1 MSFIS
6 VKKLDQESLVCI
18 VVGEKNNRN
27 CIVLR
32 LYRKPNKGLMGVD
45 ISSTSVKLLEL
56 SVKNGRYWV
65 ESYGLSPLID
75 GSVVEK
81 NILNVENVAD
91 ALERAMNIANPQSSN
106 AAIAVPTSMVI
117 HKVIEMDADMNDDE
131 REVQIRMDAEQYI
144 PFPLDEVSLDFEV
157 LPEKLNSP
165 NRVNVLLVATRT
177 ENVDSRVEVLDLV
190 GVEPKIADVESY
202 ALERSF
208 EVFSDTLPIGVNL
221 VGILDIGHTMTT
233 LSVMQNGKII
243 YTREQVFGG
252 KQLTQDVQ
260 NRYGLSFDEAGRA
273 KKDRTLPD
281 DYESEVLMPFLDAV
295 VQQAARSL
303 QFFFSSSQFN
313 EIDHILLAGGNANI
327 PGLQKLMQQKL
338 GYRVTVANP
347 FLQMGFSPQI
357 DLRKIENDAP
367 SLLVACGLALRSFD

>member
-1 MSFIS
+1 M
-6 VKKLDQESLVCI
+6 
-18 VVGEKNNRN
+18 RM
-27 CIVLR
+27 
-32 LYRKPNKGLMGVD
+32 LYRKPNKVLVGVD

-65 ESYGLSPLID
+65 ESYALIPLQEN
-75 GSVVEK
+75 SVVEK
-81 NILNVENVAD
+81 NILNPEAVGD
-91 ALERAMNIANPQSSN
+91 ALERVINLANPQSTN
-106 AAIAVPTSMVI
+106 AAIAIPTSMVI
-117 HKVIEMDADMNDDE
+117 HKIIEMDADMTDDE

-157 LPEKLNSP
+157 LPDRLANP
-165 NRVNVLLVATRT
+165 TRVNVLLVATRT
-177 ENVDSRVEVLDLV
+177 ENVETRVEVLELA
-190 GVEPKIADVESY
+190 GLTPKVADVESY
-202 ALERSF
+202 AMERAF
-208 EVFSDTLPIGVNL
+208 GVFADTLPMGVNT

-260 NRYGLSFDEAGRA
+260 TRYGLSFEEAGRA
-273 KKDRTLPD
+273 KKERSLPD
-281 DYESEVLMPFLDAV
+281 DFDTEVLEPFLEAL

-327 PGLQKLMQQKL
+327 PGLPKLLQQKL
-338 GYRVTVANP
+338 GYRVTTANP
-347 FLQMGFSPQI
+347 FLQMGFSPQVDI
-357 DLRKIENDAP
+357 KKIENDAS
-367 SLLVACGLALRSFD
+367 SLMMACGLALRSFD

>member
-1 MSFIS
+1 M
-6 VKKLDQESLVCI
+6 
-18 VVGEKNNRN
+18 
-27 CIVLR
+27 VLR
-32 LYRKPNKGLMGVD
+32 LYRKPNKGLIGVD

-65 ESYGLSPLID
+65 ESYGLSPLLE

-81 NILNVENVAD
+81 NILNSEPVAD
-91 ALERAMNIANPQSSN
+91 ALERALNLANPQSKN
-106 AAIAVPTSMVI
+106 VALAVPTSMVI
-117 HKVIEMDADMNDDE
+117 HKVIEMDADMSDEE

-157 LPEKLNSP
+157 LPDRLANS
-165 NRVNVLLVATRT
+165 NRVNVLLVATKT
-177 ENVDSRVEVLDLV
+177 ENIDSRVEVLEISGLT
-190 GVEPKIADVESY
+190 PKVADVESY
-202 ALERSF
+202 ALERAF
-208 EVFSDTLPIGVNL
+208 EVFSDTLPMGANL

-233 LSVMQNGKII
+233 LSVMQQGKII

-260 NRYGLSFDEAGRA
+260 NRYGLSYDEAGRA

-281 DYESEVLMPFLDAV
+281 DFETEVLMPFLEAV

-327 PGLQKLMQQKL
+327 PGLSKLLQQKL

-357 DLRKIENDAP
+357 DIKKIENDAS
-367 SLLVACGLALRSFD
+367 SLMVACGLALRSFD

>member
-1 MSFIS
+1 M
-6 VKKLDQESLVCI
+6 
-18 VVGEKNNRN
+18 
-27 CIVLR
+27 LR
-32 LYRKPNKGLMGVD
+32 LYRKPNKGLIGVD
-45 ISSTSVKLLEL
+45 ISTTSVKILEL

-65 ESYGLSPLID
+65 ESYGLSPLLE

-81 NILNVENVAD
+81 NILNPEAVAD
-91 ALERAMNIANPQSSN
+91 ALERAVNIANPQSQN
-106 AAIAVPTSMVI
+106 VAVAVPTSMVI
-117 HKVIEMDADMNDDE
+117 HKVIEMDADMTEEE

-157 LPEKLNSP
+157 LNDKLAMA
-165 NRVNVLLVATRT
+165 NRVNVLLVATRF
-177 ENVDSRVEVLDLV
+177 ENIESRVEVLEIAGLS
-190 GVEPKIADVESY
+190 PKIADVESY
-202 ALERSF
+202 ALERAF
-208 EVFSDTLPIGVNL
+208 DVFSDTLPIGVNM
-221 VGILDIGHTMTT
+221 VGVLDIGHTMTT
-233 LSVMQNGKII
+233 LSVVQQGKII

-260 NRYGLSFDEAGRA
+260 NRYGLSYEEAGRA

-281 DYESEVLMPFLDAV
+281 DFETEVLMPFLEAV

-327 PGLQKLMQQKL
+327 PGLAKLLQQKL
-338 GYRVTVANP
+338 GYRVTIANP

-357 DLRKIENDAP
+357 DLKKIENDAP
-367 SLLVACGLALRSFD
+367 SLMVACGLALRSFD

>member
-1 MSFIS
+1 M
-6 VKKLDQESLVCI
+6 
-18 VVGEKNNRN
+18 
-27 CIVLR
+27 LR
-32 LYRKPNKGLMGVD
+32 LYRKPNKGLIGVD
-45 ISSTSVKLLEL
+45 ISSTTVKILEL

-65 ESYGLSPLID
+65 ESYGLSPLLD

-81 NILNVENVAD
+81 NILNPEAVAD
-91 ALERAMNIANPQSSN
+91 ALERAVNIGNPQSQN
-106 AAIAVPTSMVI
+106 VAVAVPTSMVI
-117 HKVIEMDADMNDDE
+117 HKIIEMDADMSDEE

-157 LPEKLNSP
+157 LKDKLANP
-165 NRVNVLLVATRT
+165 NRVNVLLVATRA
-177 ENVDSRVEVLDLV
+177 ENIDSRVEVLEIAGLS
-190 GVEPKIADVESY
+190 PKIADVESY
-202 ALERSF
+202 AIERAF
-208 EVFSDTLPIGVNL
+208 DVFSDTLPIGVNL

-260 NRYGLSFDEAGRA
+260 NRYGLSYDEAGRA

-281 DYESEVLMPFLDAV
+281 DFETEVLMPFLEAV

-327 PGLQKLMQQKL
+327 PGLAKLLQQKL
-338 GYRVTVANP
+338 GYRVTIANP

-357 DLRKIENDAP
+357 DLKKIENDAP
-367 SLLVACGLALRSFD
+367 SLMVACGLDLRSFD

>member
-117 HKVIEMDADMNDDE
+117 HKVIEIDADMNDDE

-157 LPEKLNSP
+157 LPEKLNAP

-295 VQQAARSL
+295 VQQAARSS

>member
-1 MSFIS
+1 M
-6 VKKLDQESLVCI
+6 
-18 VVGEKNNRN
+18 
-27 CIVLR
+27 VLR
-32 LYRKPNKGLMGVD
+32 LYRKPNKGLIGVD

-65 ESYGLSPLID
+65 ESYGLSPLLE

-81 NILNVENVAD
+81 NILNPEPVAD
-91 ALERAMNIANPQSSN
+91 ALERALNLANPQSHN
-106 AAIAVPTSMVI
+106 VALAVPTSMVI
-117 HKVIEMDADMNDDE
+117 HKVIEMDADMSDEE

-157 LPEKLNSP
+157 LPERLANS
-165 NRVNVLLVATRT
+165 NRVNVLLVATKT
-177 ENVDSRVEVLDLV
+177 ENVESRVEVLEIV
-190 GVEPKIADVESY
+190 GLTPKIADVESY
-202 ALERSF
+202 ALERAF
-208 EVFSDTLPIGVNL
+208 EVFSDTLPIGVNV

-233 LSVMQNGKII
+233 LSVMQKGKII

-260 NRYGLSFDEAGRA
+260 NRYGLSYEEAGRA

-281 DYESEVLMPFLDAV
+281 DFETEVLIPFLEAV

-313 EIDHILLAGGNANI
+313 EVDHILLAGGNANI
-327 PGLQKLMQQKL
+327 PGLAKLLQQKL

-357 DLRKIENDAP
+357 DLKKIENDAP
-367 SLLVACGLALRSFD
+367 SLMVACGLALRSFD

>member
-1 MSFIS
+1 M
-6 VKKLDQESLVCI
+6 
-18 VVGEKNNRN
+18 
-27 CIVLR
+27 LR
-32 LYRKPNKGLMGVD
+32 LYRKPSKGLIGVD

-65 ESYGLSPLID
+65 ESYALVPLPE

-81 NILNVENVAD
+81 NILNPEAIGD
-91 ALERAMNIANPQSSN
+91 ALGRALNLANVQSQA
-106 AAIAVPTSMVI
+106 AAIAIPTSMVI
-117 HKVIEMDADMNDDE
+117 SKTIEMDADMTDDE

-157 LPEKLNSP
+157 LPDRLANP
-165 NRVNVLLVATRT
+165 NRVNVLLVATRL
-177 ENVDSRVEVLDLV
+177 ENVEARSEVLELA
-190 GVEPKIADVESY
+190 GLTPKIADVESFAMENVY
-202 ALERSF
+202 K
-208 EVFSDTLPIGVNL
+208 VFADTMPMGVNT

-233 LSVMQNGKII
+233 LSVMQNDKII

-252 KQLTQDVQ
+252 KQLTQEIQ
-260 NRYGLSFDEAGRA
+260 NRYGLSFEEAGRA
-273 KKDRTLPD
+273 KKSRTLPD
-281 DYESEVLMPFLDAV
+281 DYDVEVLEPFLEAV

-327 PGLQKLMQQKL
+327 PGLAKLLQQKL
-338 GYRVTVANP
+338 GYRVTIANP
-347 FLQMGFSPQI
+347 FLQMGFSPKI
-357 DLRKIENDAP
+357 DIKKIENDAS

>member
-117 HKVIEMDADMNDDE
+117 HKVIEMDADMTDDE

-221 VGILDIGHTMTT
+221 VCILDIGHTMTT